1 MSRTPVLSLFAVM
14 VICFC
19 SAVAAE
25 TLDKYI
31 FAADIEK
38 VTGLQD
44 VKLSKSSQ
52 HCSAGTLQ
60 FKNKEGKTILEV
72 KFNKSSLYDR
82 SEKAKVANVKGDIKG
97 IGEDAFYASNF
108 SDSPNYL
115 CFKKGKYS
123 VDLAAFVKREDG
135 KPFLTLEQLKELA
148 KIIASRI

>member
-1 MSRTPVLSLFAVM
+1 MSRTWFLSLFAIG
-14 VICFC
+14 VICCF

-31 FAADIEK
+31 TVADIEK
-38 VTGLQD
+38 VTGFQD
-44 VKLSKSSQ
+44 VKLSKNSQ
-52 HCSAGTLQ
+52 HGSAGTLQ

-72 KFNKSSLYDR
+72 KFNKASLYDR
-82 SEKAKVANVKGDIKG
+82 SEKVKVVNVKGDVTG

-115 CFKKGKYS
+115 CFKKGKFS

-135 KPFLTLEQLKELA
+135 KPFLTLEQLKALA
-148 KIIASRI
+148 RIIASRM

>member
-1 MSRTPVLSLFAVM
+1 MSRTLFLSLFAII
-14 VICFC
+14 VICCC

-25 TLDKYI
+25 TLDKYVT
-31 FAADIEK
+31 AADIEK
-38 VTGLQD
+38 VAGFQD
-44 VKLSKSSQ
+44 VKLSKNSQ
-52 HCSAGTLQ
+52 HGSAGTLQ

-82 SEKAKVANVKGDIKG
+82 SEKVKVVNVKGDITG

-115 CFKKGKYS
+115 CFKKGKFS

-135 KPFLTLEQLKELA
+135 KPFLTLEQLKSLA
-148 KIIASRI
+148 RIISSRI

>member
-1 MSRTPVLSLFAVM
+1 MSRTSVIFLFA
-14 VICFC
+14 IIALCFC

-25 TLDKYI
+25 TFDKYI
-31 FAADIEK
+31 SAADIEK

-52 HCSAGTLQ
+52 HGSAGTLQ

-82 SEKAKVANVKGDIKG
+82 SEKAKIVNVKGDIKG

-115 CFKKGKYS
+115 CFKKGKFS

-135 KPFLTLEQLKELA
+135 KPFLTIEQLKELA
-148 KIIASRI
+148 KVIASRI

>member
-1 MSRTPVLSLFAVM
+1 MSKTSVLFLFTII
-14 VICFC
+14 VICCC

-25 TLDKYI
+25 TFDKYI
-31 FAADIEK
+31 SAADIEK
-38 VTGLQD
+38 VTGFQD
-44 VKLSKSSQ
+44 VKLSKNSQ
-52 HCSAGTLQ
+52 HGSAGTLE
-60 FKNKEGKTILEV
+60 FKNKEGKTILSV

-82 SEKAKVANVKGDIKG
+82 AEKAKVVNVKGDIKG

-115 CFKKGKYS
+115 CFKKGNFS

>member
-1 MSRTPVLSLFAVM
+1 MSRTSFLFLFASI

-31 FAADIEK
+31 TAVDIEK

-52 HCSAGTLQ
+52 HGSAGTLQ

-82 SEKAKVANVKGDIKG
+82 SEKAKVVNVKGDIKG

-115 CFKKGKYS
+115 CFKKGKFS
-123 VDLAAFVKREDG
+123 VDLAVFVKREDG
-135 KPFLTLEQLKELA
+135 KPFLTLEQLKALA

>member
-1 MSRTPVLSLFAVM
+1 MSRTSVLFVFAII
-14 VICFC
+14 VIWCC

-25 TLDKYI
+25 TFDKYI
-31 FAADIEK
+31 SAADIEK

-52 HCSAGTLQ
+52 HGSAGTLQ
-60 FKNKEGKTILEV
+60 FKNKEGKTILEI

-82 SEKAKVANVKGDIKG
+82 SEKAKVVTVKGDITG

-115 CFKKGKYS
+115 CFKKGKFS

-135 KPFLTLEQLKELA
+135 KPFLTLEQLKSLA
-148 KIIASRI
+148 RIISSRI